1 MYSLLRKRGTGAVDP
16 LILKRAETTQKAHKV
31 ELSQTKEFKRVHHG
45 PINSIKTEHIE
56 RRYLVSGGGDGLLHV
71 YDLQQEGRPAQIEP
85 IASVATQDRHSY
97 AVSSVGWFPFDTG
110 ILVSASFDE
119 TVRIWDTNLMEPVTT
134 FDLGAKVF
142 CQAMSPIASHCLVAT
157 ASDNPHIRLCDIKSG
172 ASAHT
177 LIGHTG
183 SVYCCVWSN
192 YQDHVLYTGG
202 EDGTIRVWDIR
213 KASACL
219 GSLDN
224 ENAEFTKIE
233 TNRAHQKAVN
243 GLVLTLDG
251 SSLVSLGLDERIK
264 RWSTYDHRHSRTHYA
279 GSGVRN
285 HVRHNCGL
293 AVSDTDVW
301 PPLVYVP
308 NQDHIAVF
316 DVNRGNRVQ
325 KLCGMYGRPTCVD
338 VEGLDVY
345 AAGVEAEILVWGP
358 LPPFDSEPGI
368 EEVINGLSQ
377 KGNFKMNDFYF
388 SILFYFI

>member
-1 MYSLLRKRGTGAVDP
+1 MYSLLRKRTVGAVDP
-16 LILKRAETTQKAHKV
+16 LVLQRAETTQMAYKA
-31 ELSQTKEFKRVHHG
+31 ELSRTKEFKRVHRG
-45 PINSIKTEHIE
+45 PINSIKTEHAE
-56 RRYLVSGGGDGLLHV
+56 RRYLVSGGADGLLHV
-71 YDLQQEGRPAQIEP
+71 YDLHQEGRPAHIEP
-85 IASVATQDRHSY
+85 IASVAAQDRHLY

-110 ILVSASFDE
+110 ILVSASFDG
-119 TVRIWDTNLMEPVTT
+119 TVRIWDTNLMEAVTT

-157 ASDNPHIRLCDIKSG
+157 ASDNPHIRLCDLNSG
-172 ASAHT
+172 ASTHT

-183 SVYCCVWSN
+183 SVYSCLWSN
-192 YQDHVLYTGG
+192 CQDHVLYTGG

-224 ENAEFTKIE
+224 ENAEFSKIE
-233 TNRAHQKAVN
+233 TNRAHQAAVN

-251 SSLVSLGLDERIK
+251 SSLVSLGLDEKIK
-264 RWSTYDHRHSRTHYA
+264 HWSTYDHRHSRTHYY

-293 AVSDTDVW
+293 AVSDKDVW
-301 PPLVYVP
+301 PPLVYLP
-308 NQDHIAVF
+308 NDNHISVF

-325 KLCGMYGRPTCVD
+325 ELTGMFGRATCVD
-338 VEGLDVY
+338 VEGLNVY

-358 LPPFDSEPGI
+358 LPGFDSEPGI
-368 EEVINGLSQ
+368 EEVTMDQWSE
-377 KGNFKMNDFYF
+377 Y
-388 SILFYFI
+388 SS